1 MPNPLQPLLDQLP
14 KPMRNKYFVVLAA
27 FFFWM
32 VFFDKQDIITQWRLQ
47 RMVNRLETDR
57 EYYSAEV
64 KKADLES
71 KDIQE
76 NRERLAREQY
86 YMKRPDED
94 VFIIVEE

>member
-1 MPNPLQPLLDQLP
+1 
-14 KPMRNKYFVVLAA
+14 
-27 FFFWM
+27 
-32 VFFDKQDIITQWRLQ
+32 
-47 RMVNRLETDR
+47 MVNRLETDR

>member
-1 MPNPLQPLLDQLP
+1 
-14 KPMRNKYFVVLAA
+14 MRNKYFVVLAA

-47 RMVNRLETDR
+47 RMVNRLEVDQ

>member
-1 MPNPLQPLLDQLP
+1 MPNPLQPLLAQLP

-57 EYYSAEV
+57 GYYSAEV
-64 KKADLES
+64 KKRIWRA
-71 KDIQE
+71 KIF
-76 NRERLAREQY
+76 RR
-86 YMKRPDED
+86 
-94 VFIIVEE
+94 IVNDWPGNNTT